1 MLGHEILIGRYFYR
15 YPTHAFIVLTLQK
28 LVQLCDPD
36 SDDSDFDDGAS
47 RISKRSSIY
56 PRRTLRR
63 LKRVFQ
69 GNNRSPPD
77 VRLESGPYPDEG
89 QKGDILSQQS
99 GAPIITQIRTLQ
111 SYHASQNDER
121 AQFMEKN
128 SALAYKQLAIAC
140 EQVSMFITNDNCI
153 ISFFESSA
161 QDVEGPIVRRLQISD
176 TIIRQSCDASMVG
189 QAIMDAI
196 IDLAIPAVFCY
207 DDVIGDIELDVL
219 NSPNISHTRKLYIL
233 IAEINKLLNF
243 VTPITTLIQ
252 TLRDHKADVPLD
264 TAMERILDPKHP
276 VFITTQTYIY
286 LGDVLDHCVL
296 ITDKLEQHKRSA
308 DGMIQLIFNTISAN
322 QNESMKQLT
331 IATII
336 FLPLTFITGYFGQN
350 FVPFNVLNKDIGYFW
365 QIAVPVVFFTI
376 VILLREPIYHY
387 CKALLQRRYISG
399 LKSRSRRPTKKRV

>member
-1 MLGHEILIGRYFYR
+1 
-15 YPTHAFIVLTLQK
+15 
-28 LVQLCDPD
+28 
-36 SDDSDFDDGAS
+36 
-47 RISKRSSIY
+47 
-56 PRRTLRR
+56 
-63 LKRVFQ
+63 
-69 GNNRSPPD
+69 
-77 VRLESGPYPDEG
+77 
-89 QKGDILSQQS
+89 
-99 GAPIITQIRTLQ
+99 
-111 SYHASQNDER
+111 
-121 AQFMEKN
+121 MEKN
-128 SALAYKQLAIAC
+128 SALAYKKLAIFC

-153 ISFFESSA
+153 ISFFEGSA
-161 QDVEGPIVRRLQISD
+161 QDVEGPILRRLQISD

-189 QAIMDAI
+189 QAIIDAI

-264 TAMERILDPKHP
+264 TAMERILDPMHP

-322 QNESMKQLT
+322 QNESMRQLT
-331 IATII
+331 TATII

-350 FVPFNVLNKDIGYFW
+350 FTPFKVLEKDIGYFW
-365 QIAVPVVFFTI
+365 QIAVPVVFCTI
-376 VILLREPIYHY
+376 LILLWEPIYHY
-387 CKALLQRRYISG
+387 CRALLRRRYISR